1 MKKEYMKPTI
11 MGAEVNIRSQIL
23 AGSLNGSVGGEE
35 PLEYG
40 GDTDELTPGSGN
52 NIWGE

>member
-23 AGSLNGSVGGEE
+23 AGSLNGSVGG
-35 PLEYG
+35 
-40 GDTDELTPGSGN
+40 DTDELTPGSGN